1 MRYTDLTGLVM
12 HVRDYRE
19 SSAIVQFF
27 TEQQGRL
34 AGVMKGMRRGR
45 NPVQVQPF
53 SLARLSC
60 VGRSNLMT
68 VTQFEVTGRF
78 DLHGDALSAGFY
90 VLELLSRALAER
102 QIEVGVFRATLE
114 VLARLAAGEGL
125 SPCLRS
131 FEARLLNELGF
142 GLDYLHDAGSG
153 AEIQADTWYDWVPE
167 QGFYRS
173 EAVPGEVQGWML
185 QAMSNM
191 DFSDPQVARAARK
204 LNQRALQPLVGSA
217 PLVSRAIY
225 SGTHIDDSTR
235 G

>member
-1 MRYTDLTGLVM
+1 MRYTDLTALVM

-27 TEQQGRL
+27 TQEQGRL

-53 SLARLSC
+53 SLARISC
-60 VGRSNLMT
+60 VGRSNLTT

-102 QIEVGVFRATLE
+102 QTEAGVFRATLE
-114 VLARLAAGEGL
+114 VLARLAEGEAL

-142 GLDYLHDAGSG
+142 GLDYLHDAASG
-153 AEIQADTWYDWVPE
+153 AAIDPQAWYDWVPE
-167 QGFYRS
+167 QGFCP
-173 EAVPGEVQGWML
+173 AATAPGQVQGWML

-225 SGTHIDDSTR
+225 SATHTDDSKR